1 MKLARLNDNR
11 VCLVLGAIAL
21 LTSCSRRTPAS
32 AAASAAMAPV
42 AVAQVMER
50 DVPAEIRAIG
60 SVQAYSTVT
69 VRSQVTGQLMK
80 THFREGDKVKTG
92 DLMFTIDPRP
102 SQAALNQAQADLAQ
116 AEAKLEQAQ
125 RDWER
130 AQKLGPSEALAQ
142 STYDGYRAAWEAAQ
156 AALLANRAAVSNAA
170 LNLEF
175 TSIRSPID
183 GRTGAVLIKDGN
195 IIKAEDDQ
203 IVTINQ
209 VQPIYV
215 TFSVPEQELPAIRD
229 RMKNGRLGVRAEVAG
244 LDAGVTGGELNF
256 VNNAVDPNTGTISLR
271 AVFPNQ
277 QETLW
282 PGQFVNAVLTVD
294 VQTNAIVVPSQAVEN
309 GQQGD
314 FVFVV
319 NSDLT
324 AQPRSVVV
332 GSRAGE
338 QTIIRQGLRPGESV
352 VTSGQLRLAPG
363 MKVQIQ
369 NRSTGPQLT
378 SLP

>member
-11 VCLVLGAIAL
+11 LFLVLGVIAL
-21 LTSCSRRTPAS
+21 LTSCSRRTPAP
-32 AAASAAMAPV
+32 AAVPQATPV
-42 AVAQVMER
+42 AVAQVIER

-60 SVQAYSTVT
+60 SAQAYSTVT
-69 VRSQVTGQLMK
+69 VRSQITGQLMK
-80 THFREGDKVKTG
+80 THFKEGDKVKSG

-102 SQAALNQAQADLAQ
+102 SQAALSQAQADLAQ

-142 STYDGYRAAWEAAQ
+142 STYDGYRAARETAQ

-175 TSIRSPID
+175 TTIRSPID
-183 GRTGAVLIKDGN
+183 GRTGTVMIKDGN

-209 VQPIYV
+209 VEPIYV
-215 TFSVPEQELPAIRD
+215 TFSVPEQQLPVIRD
-229 RMKNGRLGVRAEVAG
+229 RMESGRLGVRAEVAG
-244 LDAGVTGGELNF
+244 VDKPVAGGQLDF
-256 VNNAVDPNTGTISLR
+256 VNNTVDPNTGTILLR

-277 QETLW
+277 QEALW

-294 VQTNAIVVPSQAVEN
+294 VQTNAIVVPSQSVQS

-338 QTIIRQGLRPGESV
+338 QTVIRQGLRPGEAV

-363 MKVQIQ
+363 TKVQIK
-369 NRSTGPQLT
+369 NGSPGPQLT

>member
-1 MKLARLNDNR
+1 MKLARLNDSR
-11 VCLVLGAIAL
+11 AFFVLGVIAL
-21 LTSCSRRTPAS
+21 LTSCSRRTSAPAMAS
-32 AAASAAMAPV
+32 ATLAPV
-42 AVAQVMER
+42 DVAQVIKR

-69 VRSQVTGQLMK
+69 VRSQITGQLMK

-92 DLMFTIDPRP
+92 DLMFTIDSRP
-102 SQAALNQAQADLAQ
+102 SPAALNQAQADLAQ
-116 AEAKLEQAQ
+116 AEAKLGQAQ

-130 AQKLGPSEALAQ
+130 AKKLGPSEALAQ
-142 STYDGYRAAWEAAQ
+142 STYDGYKAAWEAAQ

-183 GRTGAVLIKDGN
+183 GRTGTVMTKDGN

-215 TFSVPEQELPAIRD
+215 TFSVPEQELPGIRD
-229 RMKNGRLGVRAEVAG
+229 RMKSGRLGVRVEAAG
-244 LDAGVTGGELNF
+244 LDAGVTGGQLNF
-256 VNNAVDPNTGTISLR
+256 VNNAVDPNTGTILLR
-271 AVFPNQ
+271 AVFPNR

-282 PGQFVNAVLTVD
+282 PGQFANAVLTVG
-294 VQTNAIVVPSQAVEN
+294 VQTNAIVIPSQAVQS

-369 NRSTGPQLT
+369 NSSTAPQLT

>member
-1 MKLARLNDNR
+1 MKLARLNDSR
-11 VCLVLGAIAL
+11 VWLVLGVIVL
-21 LTSCSRRTPAS
+21 LTSCSRRTPAP
-32 AAASAAMAPV
+32 ATASAAMAPV
-42 AVAQVMER
+42 AVAPVIER

-102 SQAALNQAQADLAQ
+102 SQAALSQAQADLAQ

-142 STYDGYRAAWEAAQ
+142 STYDGYKATWEAAQ

-209 VQPIYV
+209 VQPIDV

-229 RMKNGRLGVRAEVAG
+229 RMKSSRLGVRVEATGLGAGVAG
-244 LDAGVTGGELNF
+244 GQLNF

-271 AVFPNQ
+271 GVFPNQ
-277 QETLW
+277 EETLW

-294 VQTNAIVVPSQAVEN
+294 VQTNAIVVPSQAVES

-369 NRSTGPQLT
+369 NSSTGSQLT

>member
-1 MKLARLNDNR
+1 MKLARLNDSR
-11 VCLVLGAIAL
+11 VFLVLGIIAL
-21 LTSCSRRTPAS
+21 LTSCSRRTPPPATAS
-32 AAASAAMAPV
+32 TAAPV
-42 AVAQVMER
+42 AVAQVIER
-50 DVPAEIRAIG
+50 DVPAEFRAIG
-60 SVQAYSTVT
+60 NVQAYSTVT
-69 VRSQVTGQLMK
+69 VRSQITGQLMK

-102 SQAALNQAQADLAQ
+102 SQAALSQAQAEFAQ
-116 AEAKLEQAQ
+116 ADAKLEQAQ

-142 STYDGYRAAWEAAQ
+142 STYDGYKAAWEAAQ
-156 AALLANRAAVSNAA
+156 AALLANRAAVSNAE

-175 TSIRSPID
+175 TSIHSPID
-183 GRTGAVLIKDGN
+183 GRTGTVMIKDGN
-195 IIKAEDDQ
+195 IVKAEDDQ

-215 TFSVPEQELPAIRD
+215 TFSVPEQELPVIRD
-229 RMKNGRLGVRAEVAG
+229 RMKSGRLGVRAEVAG
-244 LDAGVTGGELNF
+244 LDKPVTGGQLDF
-256 VNNAVDPNTGTISLR
+256 VNNAVDPNTGTILLR
-271 AVFPNQ
+271 AAFPNQ
-277 QETLW
+277 EETLW
-282 PGQFVNAVLTVD
+282 PGQFVNAALTVD
-294 VQTNAIVVPSQAVEN
+294 VQTNAIVVPSQAVQS

-369 NRSTGPQLT
+369 NGSAAPQLS

>member
-1 MKLARLNDNR
+1 
-11 VCLVLGAIAL
+11 V
-21 LTSCSRRTPAS
+21 PAT
-32 AAASAAMAPV
+32 ASAAMAPV
-42 AVAQVMER
+42 AVAQVIER

-80 THFREGDKVKTG
+80 THFKEGDKVKTG
-92 DLMFTIDPRP
+92 DPMFTIDPRP

-116 AEAKLEQAQ
+116 AGAKLEQAQ

-142 STYDGYRAAWEAAQ
+142 STYDGYKAAWEAAQ

-183 GRTGAVLIKDGN
+183 GRTGTVMTKNGN

-215 TFSVPEQELPAIRD
+215 TFSVPEQELPGIRD
-229 RMKNGRLGVRAEVAG
+229 RMKSGRLGVRAEVAG
-244 LDAGVTGGELNF
+244 LDSPVTGGQLSF
-256 VNNAVDPNTGTISLR
+256 INNAVDSNTGTILLR
-271 AVFPNQ
+271 AAFPNEH
-277 QETLW
+277 ETLW

-294 VQTNAIVVPSQAVEN
+294 VQTNAVVVPSQAVEN

-369 NRSTGPQLT
+369 NSSTGPQLT